1 MSVYKSKK
9 SPYYRYDFVIEAR
22 RFHGSTRRETRRE
35 AEAVEREHK
44 ERAKE
49 QVKELQQAESSLQLD
64 HVAGRYW
71 QEIGQYHAGADNTAR
86 DLARIVERMGKTK
99 LLTEITDPD
108 VAGLVAWR
116 RGHRVIRSPKQ
127 KKEAAP
133 LIANATVN
141 RSTTEVLK
149 KLFTYAKASGVQFR
163 RPPNWK
169 RHMLSEPKER
179 IRELHEDEGERIDA
193 ATRAD
198 FEPFFAFV
206 RATGLRQ
213 RECVTL
219 RWAEVDWST
228 CRIIKIG
235 KGGKHVKTSIT
246 STVRDILWPLRG
258 HHPEYVFTYVAQRTR
273 GIRIK
278 GERYPLTLSGTKT
291 RWRRTRKAAA
301 VTGFRFHDF
310 RHDFASKLLRET
322 GNLKLVQLALNH
334 ADLKT
339 TARYA
344 HVLDDEVAA
353 ALERHQKK
361 KSRTKSRTTIAKT
374 G

>member
-1 MSVYKSKK
+1 MSIYKSPD
-9 SPYYRYDFVIEAR
+9 SPYYRYDFVIEHH

-44 ERAKE
+44 ERARE
-49 QVKELQQAESSLQLD
+49 RVKELQQAETSLQID

-71 QEIGQYHAGADNTAR
+71 QEIGQYHAGADNTER

-99 LLTEITDPD
+99 LLSEITDAD
-108 VAGLVAWR
+108 VAALVAWR
-116 RGHRVIRSPKQ
+116 RGHRVVRSRKQ
-127 KKEAAP
+127 RKEDAA

-149 KLFTYAKASGVQFR
+149 KLFTYATASGVRFR
-163 RPPNWK
+163 RPPKWA
-169 RHMLSEPKER
+169 RHMLPEPPER

-198 FEPFFAFV
+198 FEPFFAFA
-206 RATGLRQ
+206 RATGLRL

-219 RWAEVDWST
+219 RWAEVNWT
-228 CRIIKIG
+228 TRQIIKIG
-235 KGGKHVKTSIT
+235 KGGKHVMTPIT
-246 STVRDILWPLRG
+246 TPVREILWPLRG
-258 HHPEYVFTYVAQRTR
+258 HHPEFVFTYVAERTR
-273 GIRIK
+273 GKHIK

-291 RWRRTRKAAA
+291 RWRRTRKAAG

-322 GNLKLVQLALNH
+322 GNLKLVQRALNH

-353 ALERHQKK
+353 ALERHQK
-361 KSRTKSRTTIAKT
+361 SRTKSRTNVVKT